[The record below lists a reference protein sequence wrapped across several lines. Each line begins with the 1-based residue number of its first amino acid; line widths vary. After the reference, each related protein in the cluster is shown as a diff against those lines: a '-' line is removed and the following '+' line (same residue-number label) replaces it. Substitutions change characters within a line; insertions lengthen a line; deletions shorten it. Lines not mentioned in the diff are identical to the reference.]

1 MTTERFDVV
10 VVGGGSAGAVMA
22 ARLSEDPSRTVLLLE
37 AGPAYRRDEYPGV
50 LLDPERIGGDQD
62 HDWGFRAMVGRDG
75 PLDREIAAPRGKVLG
90 GSSAV
95 NATVALRALPSDF
108 AAWAAAGLPGWSP
121 QEVLETYRDLESA
134 DSGDDRF
141 HGRSGPLPIHQRTYG
156 ELTPSVRAFIDT
168 AEQQGYR
175 YIDDPN
181 ADQRSGVA
189 AVPLNIR
196 SGVRQNTAITYLT
209 EEVRRRPSLT
219 IRGGTRIDRV
229 LLNGGIA
236 TAVRTIDGTVY
247 AAGQGILSAGSY
259 GRAPLLLRSGIR
271 PAPGLAG
278 VRAGLAM
285 EVVADL
291 PVGQRLQ
298 AQPVYHGLYAL
309 KAEAGAKSPAAG
321 AFIRTASSQ
330 AQGEGLDLLISAA
343 HINDPGSSATGGA
356 IVLAVSVV
364 RPESRGSL
372 RLRSADPKDAPVI
385 DLNVLATPRDRSRML
400 EGLKLSRGIGL
411 AKAFSAVSA
420 REMLPGEEFRD
431 DGDLQRVLDEQVASF
446 QHAPSTVPMGGDD
459 DQWAVVDGTG
469 VVRGVRNLRVID
481 ASILPAVPSV
491 PTNLTVIMAAEH
503 IYRHALSAHEIVV
516 DEGRTGID

>member
-1 MTTERFDVV
+1 MTMERSDVV
-10 VVGGGSAGAVMA
+10 VAGGGSAGAVMA

-37 AGPAYRRDEYPGV
+37 AGPAYRPDEFPGV
-50 LLDPERIGGDQD
+50 LLDPERIGGDQE
-62 HDWGFRAMVGRDG
+62 HDWGFRARAGRDG

-108 AAWAAAGLPGWSP
+108 AAWAADGLSGWSP
-121 QEVLETYRDLESA
+121 AEVLETYRDLESA

-141 HGRSGPLPIHQRTYG
+141 HGRYGPLPIHQRTYG

-189 AVPLNIR
+189 AVPLSIR

-209 EEVRRRPSLT
+209 DSVRRRPNLT

-229 LLNGGIA
+229 LLNAGTA
-236 TAVRTIDGTVY
+236 TAVRAIDGTVY
-247 AAGQGILSAGSY
+247 PAGQVILSAGAFGS
-259 GRAPLLLRSGIR
+259 APILLRSGIG
-271 PAPGLAG
+271 PARDLAG
-278 VRAGLAM
+278 LGI
-285 EVVADL
+285 EVAADL

-298 AQPVYHGLYAL
+298 DQPVFHGLYAL
-309 KAEAGAKSPAAG
+309 KAEAGARSPAAG

-330 AQGEGLDLLISAA
+330 ARGEELDLLISAA
-343 HINDPGSSATGGA
+343 HINDPGLSTAGA
-356 IVLAVSVV
+356 IVLAVAVV
-364 RPESRGSL
+364 RPESRGRL

-385 DLNVLATPRDRSRML
+385 DLNLLATPRDRSRML
-400 EGLKLSRGIGL
+400 EGLRLSRGIGL
-411 AKAFSAVSA
+411 AKAFSEVSA
-420 REMLPGEEFRD
+420 REMLPGEEVQD
-431 DGDLQRVLDEQVASF
+431 DGDLQRILDEQVASF
-446 QHAPSTVPMGGDD
+446 QHATSTVPMGGDG

-469 VVRGVRNLRVID
+469 AVRGVGNLRVID

-503 IYRHALSAHEIVV
+503 IYRNTLA
-516 DEGRTGID
+516 R